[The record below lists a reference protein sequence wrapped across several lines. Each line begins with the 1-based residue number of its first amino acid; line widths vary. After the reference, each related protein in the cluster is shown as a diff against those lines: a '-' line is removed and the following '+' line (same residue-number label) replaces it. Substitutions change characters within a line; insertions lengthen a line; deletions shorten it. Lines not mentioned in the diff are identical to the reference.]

1 MAEKFPTGPDPEAES
16 LGRKI
21 SGLFEAGSRLFS
33 TRASLFGEEL
43 SVKTTFLGKG
53 CAGVSL
59 AAAFVFLALLLFTA
73 FIAALFTSLLGGPVA
88 GIAAAFGL
96 HILIA
101 GLIGWFGVRQLS
113 RVKPTEFPV
122 TGAEIRKDIAAIKAA
137 ACPPPSPPPVSTE
150 GKPVPTSASPSPT
163 PGPPVPAPP
172 RARPTPTADD
182 LEARFRAGSE

>member
-1 MAEKFPTGPDPEAES
+1 MADRIPTGTSDTEAES
-16 LGRKI
+16 LGRKL
-21 SGLFEAGSRLFS
+21 SGLLEAGSRLFS

-43 SVKTTFLGKG
+43 SVKTTLLGKG

-101 GLIGWFGVRQLS
+101 AAIGWFGVRHLS

-122 TGAEIRKDIAAIKAA
+122 TKEEIRKDIAAIRAA
-137 ACPPPSPPPVSTE
+137 ASPPPPAPPPME
-150 GKPVPTSASPSPT
+150 ARPVPAT
-163 PGPPVPAPP
+163 PGPPSPAGPA
-172 RARPTPTADD
+172 ARTTTSADD
-182 LEARFRAGSE
+182 FEARFRAGSE